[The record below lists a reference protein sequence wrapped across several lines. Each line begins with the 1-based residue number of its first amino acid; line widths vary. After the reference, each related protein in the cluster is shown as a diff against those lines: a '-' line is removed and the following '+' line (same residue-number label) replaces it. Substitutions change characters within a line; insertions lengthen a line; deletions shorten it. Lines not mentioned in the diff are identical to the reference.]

1 METNKKLFLQAIR
14 GETITRPPVW
24 LMRQAG
30 RYLPEYRDVRSKE
43 KNFLNF
49 CYSPDF
55 AVEVTL
61 QPLIRYGLDA
71 AILFSDILVIPDAL
85 GQKVE
90 FHEGRGPILDPI
102 CNHRDLERL
111 SIDGFHDHLKG
122 VYETVSRLSKKIPK
136 ETALIGFAG
145 APWTVATYMVEGH
158 GSKDCSAARTWAYRE
173 PENFSKLIELLV
185 EATYIYLIKQID
197 HGAEVVQ
204 LFDTWAGILSESQF
218 QRWVIGPT
226 RKIVQAVKNVYPN
239 VPVIGFPR
247 GAGTRYLEFIDK
259 TGVDGVSLD
268 NGISVE
274 WAAKNIQPKCTV
286 QGNLD
291 NTALV
296 AGGDLMEKEIY
307 KILEGF
313 SGGSHIFNLGHGI
326 LPQTPP
332 ENVSRLVEI
341 INKWKL

>member
-102 CNHRDLERL
+102 CNYRDLERL